1 MDLYPLVDKEA
12 CSTKLQ
18 AKRKDD
24 VIAEL
29 AELAAKSEKVG
40 GLSADAIYNSI
51 AERESQG
58 STGFGNEIAVP
69 HARIPEMDSFLVF
82 LAVSRKGVD
91 FDAIDKKKVR
101 LFIVILGPA
110 SEVNTHLQI
119 LAFVSR
125 AISHANVKQELLHAR
140 SEDVLYE
147 SFLRNASPAEGR
159 RQANEP
165 QKLMMVNLYVDE
177 YLYQVLELFIEEGI
191 EGATV
196 IESGG
201 MGQYISNVPL
211 FADFIGFMQQSK
223 HSSKTIL
230 SLVPESLVDD
240 LMDRI
245 EEITG
250 DLEKKQGAMVMV
262 LDVLKFRGSMAML

>member
-1 MDLYPLVDKEA
+1 MNLYAFVDKA
-12 CSTKLQ
+12 SCSVKLQ
-18 AKRKDD
+18 AKRKEEAIEEIAKLAVKSGKLEGFSAEQIRD
-24 VIAEL
+24 V
-29 AELAAKSEKVG
+29 
-40 GLSADAIYNSI
+40 I

-58 STGFGNEIAVP
+58 STGFGNEIAIP
-69 HARIPEMDSFLVF
+69 HARIEGMSSFLVF
-82 LAVSRKGVD
+82 VAVSRKGVD
-91 FDAIDKKKVR
+91 FEALDKKKVQ

-110 SEVNTHLQI
+110 EEVNTHLQI

-125 AISHANVKQELLHAR
+125 AIGHGNVKQELIHAS
-140 SEDVLYE
+140 SEEALYE
-147 SFLRNASPAEGR
+147 SFLRNASPAEER

-165 QKLMMVNLYVDE
+165 QKLMMINLYIDE
-177 YLYQVLELFIEEGI
+177 YLYGVLEILIEEGI

-230 SLVPESLVDD
+230 CLVPESLVDEVIE
-240 LMDRI
+240 RI

-250 DLEKKQGAMVMV
+250 DLDKKQGAMVMV
-262 LDVLKFRGSMAML
+262 LDVAKFRGSMAML